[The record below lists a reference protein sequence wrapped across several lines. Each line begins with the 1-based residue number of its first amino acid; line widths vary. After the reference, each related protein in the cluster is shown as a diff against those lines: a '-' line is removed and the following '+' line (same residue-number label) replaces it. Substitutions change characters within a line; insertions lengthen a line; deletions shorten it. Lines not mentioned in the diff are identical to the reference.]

1 MKLVTTVAVFACLCL
16 AVLPTWAGEAEQ
28 PSTVAAPEN
37 PVEVIGEVKWRPELE
52 KVAGVKGWVI
62 NGQEIS
68 MEAVRDR
75 ATLFHGPAVLQDM
88 VAEVL
93 LQQEAKRRNITMTD
107 REIEAKVTALREEL
121 GLRSEASF
129 QRFLQMQR
137 ATPDW
142 FTAKAR
148 SYTLLEKVLAE
159 QVYVSDR
166 EIEAYFKRN
175 QALYRRAETVG
186 FRVMRFADKP
196 SAEAAVEAVR
206 KGKSFEQV
214 AKEVATTPAEREVA
228 GDLQFYERGQ
238 QGLPPEIET
247 ALFAAQ
253 LNQVTGPLNLLGSY
267 YLIRVEKKIDPHQY
281 TLDEA
286 PVRDA
291 IRDQLRKQKMEQVV
305 WPNWITDQ
313 LNNAKIEVLGSQ

>member
-1 MKLVTTVAVFACLCL
+1 MKQVMIIVVFICLSL
-16 AVLPTWAGEAEQ
+16 TVLPAWAGEAES
-28 PSTVAAPEN
+28 PVATED
-37 PVEVIGEVKWRPELE
+37 PVAVVGEVKWRPELE
-52 KVAGVKGWVI
+52 KITGVKGWVI
-62 NGQEIS
+62 NGQEIT

-75 ATLFHGPAVLQDM
+75 AALFHGPSVLQDM

-93 LQQEAKRRNITMTD
+93 LQQEAKRRNITLTD

-121 GLRSEASF
+121 SLRSEASF

-148 SYTLLEKVLAE
+148 SYALLEKVLAE

-166 EIEAYFKRN
+166 EVESYFKRN

-186 FRVMRFADKP
+186 FRVISFADKA
-196 SAEAAVEAVR
+196 SAEAALETIR

-214 AKEVATTPAEREVA
+214 AKEVAATPAEREVA
-228 GDLQFYERGQ
+228 GELQFYERGQ
-238 QGLPPEIET
+238 QTLPPEIET
-247 ALFAAQ
+247 ALFAAP
-253 LNQVTGPLNLLGSY
+253 LNQVTGPLNLMGAY

-281 TLDEA
+281 TLDE
-286 PVRDA
+286 PQVRDS
-291 IRDQLRKQKMEQVV
+291 IRDQLRKQKLEQVV
-305 WPNWITDQ
+305 WPNWIADQ
-313 LNNAKIEVLGSQ
+313 LQNAKLEVLPEAK

>member
-1 MKLVTTVAVFACLCL
+1 
-16 AVLPTWAGEAEQ
+16 
-28 PSTVAAPEN
+28 
-37 PVEVIGEVKWRPELE
+37 
-52 KVAGVKGWVI
+52 
-62 NGQEIS
+62 
-68 MEAVRDR
+68 
-75 ATLFHGPAVLQDM
+75 
-88 VAEVL
+88 
-93 LQQEAKRRNITMTD
+93 
-107 REIEAKVTALREEL
+107 
-121 GLRSEASF
+121 
-129 QRFLQMQR
+129 
-137 ATPDW
+137 
-142 FTAKAR
+142 
-148 SYTLLEKVLAE
+148 
-159 QVYVSDR
+159 
-166 EIEAYFKRN
+166 
-175 QALYRRAETVG
+175 
-186 FRVMRFADKP
+186 MRFADKP

-281 TLDEA
+281 TLDE
-286 PVRDA
+286 PQVRDA